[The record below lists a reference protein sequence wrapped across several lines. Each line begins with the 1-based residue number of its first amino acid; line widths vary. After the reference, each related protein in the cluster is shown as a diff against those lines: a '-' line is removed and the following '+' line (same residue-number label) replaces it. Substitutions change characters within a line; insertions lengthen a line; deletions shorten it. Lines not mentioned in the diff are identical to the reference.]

1 MTVTLEVLTR
11 PGFLGRAPAQTLFQE
26 HQQLGRQQVE
36 PGSRT
41 TGQVQSAPVKG
52 ATCDLCL
59 LFKQDTGFQ
68 AASDTDLPDAMLH
81 PEDIPFARCKMLK
94 HMGMTSQSK
103 ARNSSL
109 RWRVYRALPGTLGAE
124 RCMRWR
130 LETLMAKVGPGEVA
144 FQPDHQPGNV
154 KQLLSTTMAR
164 PVKRLAEMRA
174 RTIKHSGASSP
185 ALAHEIWA
193 ACERTLV
200 ICYRRLGEQMSAC
213 YGNLHLSSSPQ
224 E

>member
-1 MTVTLEVLTR
+1 
-11 PGFLGRAPAQTLFQE
+11 
-26 HQQLGRQQVE
+26 
-36 PGSRT
+36 
-41 TGQVQSAPVKG
+41 
-52 ATCDLCL
+52 
-59 LFKQDTGFQ
+59 
-68 AASDTDLPDAMLH
+68 
-81 PEDIPFARCKMLK
+81 
-94 HMGMTSQSK
+94 
-103 ARNSSL
+103 
-109 RWRVYRALPGTLGAE
+109 
-124 RCMRWR
+124 
-130 LETLMAKVGPGEVA
+130 MAKVGPGEVA